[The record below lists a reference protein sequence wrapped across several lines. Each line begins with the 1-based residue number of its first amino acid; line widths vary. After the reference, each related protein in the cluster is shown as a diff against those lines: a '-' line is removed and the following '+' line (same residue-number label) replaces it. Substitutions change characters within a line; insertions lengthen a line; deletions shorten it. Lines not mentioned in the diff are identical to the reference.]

1 MDYNGYKPIHI
12 IIHDNPSIILGLYHI
27 HDILIIVVDLKPW
40 FWCHVHC
47 LLLIFRC
54 MLSYIPSYQGQ
65 ISHDLVG
72 SMILMPRKRIS
83 QIYHLVMT
91 NSLPW
96 KIPMLLRTVNHLF
109 LLAYVFF
116 FSMAM
121 LNNQRV
127 YYPYIWYNRIYYPYT
142 YDTYIIPIYYLD
154 ITTRIKVAYD
164 NSLCRQALALK
175 QDLESARQQGWW
187 WSLQLG
193 IKILSNRGKIY

>member
-12 IIHDNPSIILGLYHI
+12 IIHDNPSIILVLYHI

-109 LLAYVFF
+109 LSIPWRTV
-116 FSMAM
+116 SH
-121 LNNQRV
+121 NQRV
-127 YYPYIWYNRIYYPYT
+127 QETPNIFHGNKPWFPAKIFPLANPMNHGSWTSGAGR
-142 YDTYIIPIYYLD
+142 
-154 ITTRIKVAYD
+154 TTP
-164 NSLCRQALALK
+164 LCGAAWQVGLAEARRLK
-175 QDLESARQQGWW
+175 RNPSP
-187 WSLQLG
+187 
-193 IKILSNRGKIY
+193 